1 MPFATNGEVRIC
13 WESFGDPAAP
23 AILLVNGLGSQMTR
37 WPEAF
42 CALLVDA
49 GYRALRFDN
58 RDTGLSTWF
67 GENDAYTLEDMAAD
81 AMAVLDA
88 AGVER
93 AHVAGVSMGG
103 MISQV
108 IAADHAHRT
117 LSLTSI
123 MSTSSAPGLPQAT
136 PRAMAVLTQPT
147 PDFTTDPEAH
157 IAAAVENA
165 LVIGSPAY
173 PWPEGALA
181 ERARAEAERA
191 WNPTGSGRQMRAAR
205 RTPSFMTM
213 RTSSS
218 TMVLNGKFSTSPMR
232 RLPEKSRGYRK
243 AEQGESC
250 VKGRAALLLALCDIG
265 VDRLAAGRIKRRLPV
280 IAQHALPQLIGFLPG
295 VDAAALPPG
304 GVAVP
309 AGKQR
314 LVEGRL

>member
-1 MPFATNGEVRIC
+1 MPFANNGEVRIC

-67 GENDAYTLEDMAAD
+67 GEGDAYTLEDMAAD
-81 AMAVLDA
+81 AVAVLDA
-88 AGVER
+88 AGVSA

-108 IAADHAHRT
+108 IAADHPGRT
-117 LSLTSI
+117 LSVTSI

-136 PRAMAVLTQPT
+136 PRVMAVLTQPT
-147 PDFTTDPEAH
+147 PDFTTDPDSH
-157 IAAAVENA
+157 LAAAVENA

-173 PWPEGALA
+173 PWPEGALV

-191 WNPTGSGRQMRAAR
+191 WNPTGSGRQMRALGATGDR
-205 RTPSFMTM
+205 S
-213 RTSSS
+213 
-218 TMVLNGKFSTSPMR
+218 
-232 RLPEKSRGYRK
+232 E
-243 AEQGESC
+243 
-250 VKGRAALLLALCDIG
+250 
-265 VDRLAAGRIKRRLPV
+265 RLARITAPAVVLHGADDPVQPAEGGRDTAAKIPGAELRIIEGMGHDLPPALFGIVADAILAAAARAGRPLQG
-280 IAQHALPQLIGFLPG
+280 A
-295 VDAAALPPG
+295 
-304 GVAVP
+304 
-309 AGKQR
+309 
-314 LVEGRL
+314 

>member
-23 AILLVNGLGSQMTR
+23 AILLINGLGSQMTR

-42 CALLVDA
+42 CEVLTGR

-88 AGVER
+88 AGVEA

-108 IAADHAHRT
+108 IAADHGRRT

-147 PDFTTDPEAH
+147 PDFTTDPDAH
-157 IAAAVENA
+157 VAAAVENA

-191 WNPTGSGRQMRAAR
+191 WNPTGSGRQMRAVGATGDR
-205 RTPSFMTM
+205 S
-213 RTSSS
+213 
-218 TMVLNGKFSTSPMR
+218 
-232 RLPEKSRGYRK
+232 
-243 AEQGESC
+243 A
-250 VKGRAALLLALCDIG
+250 
-265 VDRLAAGRIKRRLPV
+265 RLARITAPAIVLHGADDPLLPAEGGRDTAAKIPGAELRIIEGMGHDLPPALFSIVADAILAAAARAGRPLQG
-280 IAQHALPQLIGFLPG
+280 A
-295 VDAAALPPG
+295 
-304 GVAVP
+304 
-309 AGKQR
+309 
-314 LVEGRL
+314 

>member
-1 MPFATNGEVRIC
+1 MPFATNGDVQIC

-42 CALLVDA
+42 CAVLTGK

-67 GENDAYTLEDMAAD
+67 DAAGAYTLEDMAAD

-88 AGVER
+88 AGVPA

-123 MSTSSAPGLPQAT
+123 MSTSTAPGLPQAT
-136 PRAMAVLTQPT
+136 PLAMAVLTQPL
-147 PDFTTDPEAH
+147 PDFRTDPDAH

-173 PWPEGALA
+173 PWPKGDLA
-181 ERARAEAERA
+181 VRARAEADQQRA
-191 WNPTGSGRQMRAAR
+191 QAMRACFMRSSPARADAPTRRSARSWCRVATTRPHRDLSGRR
-205 RTPSFMTM
+205 
-213 RTSSS
+213 
-218 TMVLNGKFSTSPMR
+218 
-232 RLPEKSRGYRK
+232 
-243 AEQGESC
+243 
-250 VKGRAALLLALCDIG
+250 
-265 VDRLAAGRIKRRLPV
+265 DR
-280 IAQHALPQLIGFLPG
+280 
-295 VDAAALPPG
+295 
-304 GVAVP
+304 P
-309 AGKQR
+309 AYPR
-314 LVEGRL
+314 H